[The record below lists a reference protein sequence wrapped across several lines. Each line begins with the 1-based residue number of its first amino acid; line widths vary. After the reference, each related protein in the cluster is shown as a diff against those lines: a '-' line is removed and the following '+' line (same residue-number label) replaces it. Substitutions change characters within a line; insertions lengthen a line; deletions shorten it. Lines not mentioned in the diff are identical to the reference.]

1 MPVQFSRLRIAGFKS
16 FAEPV
21 TVEILPGLTGIVGPN
36 GCGKSN
42 VVEALRW
49 AMGEQNARAL
59 RGGEMEDVIFAG
71 TAGRPSRNIAEVPLT
86 LDEAQGVAP
95 PPFDAQ
101 PELEIVRRLERGTG
115 SAFRVNGKEVRAR
128 DVQTL
133 FADLAS
139 GARASAM
146 VSQGRVGALVSARP
160 EDRRAVLEEAA
171 GITGLHARRHEAE
184 LKLRAAEANL
194 ARSEDAKGQLE
205 AQFAGLKRQARQ
217 ASRYRNLSGA
227 IRDAEAELFAVQ
239 RARVEAGRASAR
251 AALEQA
257 QGAAA

>member
-21 TVEILPGLTGIVGPN
+21 TVEIRPGLTGIVGPN

-42 VVEALRW
+42 VVDALRW
-49 AMGEQNARAL
+49 AMGEQNARTL

-71 TAGRPSRNIAEVPLT
+71 TAGRPSRNIAEVALT
-86 LDEAQGVAP
+86 LDETQGAAP

-101 PELEIVRRLERGTG
+101 PELEIMRRLERGGGG

-139 GARASAM
+139 AP
-146 VSQGRVGALVSARP
+146 ALP
-160 EDRRAVLEEAA
+160 PW
-171 GITGLHARRHEAE
+171 
-184 LKLRAAEANL
+184 
-194 ARSEDAKGQLE
+194 
-205 AQFAGLKRQARQ
+205 
-217 ASRYRNLSGA
+217 
-227 IRDAEAELFAVQ
+227 
-239 RARVEAGRASAR
+239 SAR
-251 AALEQA
+251 AASARWSARSRKTVAPCWKKPPASPACMPAGTRPNSSCAPPRRTLPA
-257 QGAAA
+257 PRMRKASSKPSLPA